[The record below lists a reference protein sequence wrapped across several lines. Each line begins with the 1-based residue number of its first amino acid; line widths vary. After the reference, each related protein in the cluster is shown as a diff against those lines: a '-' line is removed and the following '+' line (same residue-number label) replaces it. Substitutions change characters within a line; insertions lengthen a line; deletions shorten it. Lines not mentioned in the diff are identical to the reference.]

1 MGDLKVVDDLKCPE
15 CGGEEFQLGP
25 RGGAARNIR
34 CRCGHRLSVTPLPGR
49 RWWVEDLDSAVPAL
63 PAAATK

>member
-1 MGDLKVVDDLKCPE
+1 MRIVESLKCPK

-34 CRCGHRLSVTPLPGR
+34 CRCGHEMNVTRTPDN
-49 RWWVEDLDSAVPAL
+49 RWWVEDLTPKLQEAKP
-63 PAAATK
+63 